1 MNSRKYRNLGI
12 KGQLGWIARFDF
24 PKEEFCM
31 RKKVFLL
38 GIAVVSISFILTGCV
53 PGDGTATIAKPAGFL
68 WGVWHGWLAPVSL
81 LIGLFNKDVRV
92 YEIINT
98 GWWYDLGFYIAVISG
113 FGSIS
118 LSRKKSKEKKE

>member
-1 MNSRKYRNLGI
+1 
-12 KGQLGWIARFDF
+12 
-24 PKEEFCM
+24 
-31 RKKVFLL
+31 
-38 GIAVVSISFILTGCV
+38 
-53 PGDGTATIAKPAGFL
+53 
-68 WGVWHGWLAPVSL
+68 
-81 LIGLFNKDVRV
+81 LFNKDVRV